1 MCGGKDVNIQTLDQ
15 AVNDILLVMPNQAHV
30 LARLKKLL
38 SGQNEPTIT
47 VIGKYNHGKSRL
59 LNELIGTDIFSVAD
73 KRETI
78 QLAEHF
84 HHQIRWL
91 DAPGL
96 DADVAAVDDDYAFE
110 AVWTQADIRLFVHSI
125 REGELDAAEYPL
137 LRQLIEDAQYSQRQT
152 LLVLTQIDQMP
163 DQAVLEQ
170 IKTSI
175 AKQIP
180 EIKALPVSATR
191 HRQGVEQSKNLLV
204 EKSGILLLR
213 EALEHAITQVPAARQ
228 HEKKTLFLA
237 LSEQLNQLQR
247 EQATLQQQLQQTQQ
261 QQLKD
266 FDEGL
271 IKILDKIR
279 VDLEPIVYHSGEDE
293 ALNPDSF
300 ATMFK
305 NTAAK
310 QQRAKVQI
318 AYSRVCIDIN
328 SHLIRHGVVGLPEN
342 QQTQVKS
349 IDTVIVAVFGIS
361 VKFRDH
367 LKTLFYTD
375 TERARLQREFRF
387 YFQKSASQQALVSEL
402 EQTAQQQKNIAAAQ
416 NALKIM
422 EESA

>member
-1 MCGGKDVNIQTLDQ
+1 MNIQTLDQ
-15 AVNDILLVMPNQAHV
+15 AVNDILLVIPNQAHV

-110 AVWTQADIRLFVHSI
+110 AVWTQADIRLFVHSV
-125 REGELDAAEYPL
+125 REGELDAAENKL
-137 LRQLIEDAQYSQRQT
+137 LKQLIEDVQYSQRQT

-163 DQAVLEQ
+163 DQTVLEQ

-180 EIKALPVSATR
+180 EINALPVSATR
-191 HRQGVEQSKNLLV
+191 HCQGIEQSKNLLV
-204 EKSGILLLR
+204 EKSGILPLR
-213 EALEHAITQVPAARQ
+213 EALERAIAQVPVARQ
-228 HEKKTLFLA
+228 HEKKTLFFA
-237 LSEQLNQLQR
+237 ISEQLNQLQR
-247 EQATLQQQLQQTQQ
+247 EQATLQQQLQHTQQ

-279 VDLEPIVYHSGEDE
+279 VDLEPIVHHSGEDE

-318 AYSRVCIDIN
+318 AYSRACIDIN

-367 LKTLFYTD
+367 LKTLFYSD
-375 TERARLQREFRF
+375 AERARLQQEFRF
-387 YFQKSASQQALVSEL
+387 YFQKSASQQTLVSEL
-402 EQTAQQQKNIAAAQ
+402 ENIVQQQKNIAAAQ